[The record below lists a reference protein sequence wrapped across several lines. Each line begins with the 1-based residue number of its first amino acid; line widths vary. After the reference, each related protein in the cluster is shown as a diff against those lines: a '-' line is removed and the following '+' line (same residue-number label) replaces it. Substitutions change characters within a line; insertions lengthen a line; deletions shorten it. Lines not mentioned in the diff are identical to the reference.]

1 MNSNLT
7 KVALILSLATFVSA
21 CNDDDDIVM
30 FNSSPVAQSA
40 QLTTQ
45 ADIELSGKATASDAD
60 GDMLSF
66 SVALEPQM
74 GTLSFATDGSFTY
87 LPNATFTGTDSFQFN
102 VADAGFYGDTGT
114 ISITIE
120 AQTLSFASY
129 SRAAFAQQETDKP
142 LVTNGRVFTQDVEMT
157 NAYDDLLMQP

>member
-87 LPNATFTGTDSFQFN
+87 LPNATFT
-102 VADAGFYGDTGT
+102 
-114 ISITIE
+114 
-120 AQTLSFASY
+120 
-129 SRAAFAQQETDKP
+129 
-142 LVTNGRVFTQDVEMT
+142 
-157 NAYDDLLMQP
+157 